1 MFYSKK
7 REQGNGVANGFVW
20 KLSERFLAQGIT
32 FLVSILLARRLTPD
46 DYGIVSIILVFITFA
61 DVFVINGFSNAL
73 IQKKDANS
81 LDFSTVFYC
90 SLAVSVVIYGILFF
104 AAPWIAQFYDIPILT
119 LVLRVFA
126 LRLPLSALNSV
137 QHAYVARNMIF
148 RKYFFSTLGGTLIS
162 GVVGV
167 AMAYRG
173 FGVWSIVG
181 QYLSNTIVSSI
192 VLMFTIDWHPQWK
205 FSLQSA
211 KPLMRY
217 GWKVTAS
224 SFSGVFF
231 SQLRSL
237 IIGKFYTSADLAY
250 YDRGRNFSTLATD
263 NIGNALVSVLFPSFA
278 NSSGDLVLLKQKL
291 RNAVRM
297 ISFAV
302 LPVTVGI
309 AVVAEPMVLVLLSD
323 KWIGSIPYI
332 QLLCLSAA
340 ISMIGDISLQ
350 TLNAIGRSDV
360 VLKLEFIKK
369 PVYLILLVVGIKIS
383 VLAVAI
389 TMLLYSVYSTLANV
403 VPLKKYIG
411 YTLVELMRDMLPAIL
426 MSIAMAIAASVWVF
440 IPTEDLLCLV
450 MQIFTGVVVYVG
462 LAVVTRNSSLYLLW
476 EYIKVYLPLKQ
487 SRGV

>member
-1 MFYSKK
+1 MANSRKK
-7 REQGNGVANGFVW
+7 EQGNGVAKGFVW

-32 FLVSILLARRLTPD
+32 FLVSILLARRLTPE
-46 DYGIVSIILVFITFA
+46 DYGIISIILVFITFA

-73 IQKKDANS
+73 IQKKDASS
-81 LDFSTVFYC
+81 LDFSTMFYC
-90 SLAVSVVIYGILFF
+90 SLAVSIGIYGVLFF
-104 AAPWIAQFYDIPILT
+104 AAPWIAQFYDIPILS

-137 QHAYVARNMIF
+137 QHAYVARKMIF

-162 GVVGV
+162 GVVGIV
-167 AMAYRG
+167 MANRG
-173 FGVWSIVG
+173 FGVWAIVG
-181 QYLSNTIVSSI
+181 QYLSNTIVGSV
-192 VLMFTIDWHPQWK
+192 VLLFTIDWHPQWK
-205 FSLQSA
+205 FSVQSA

-231 SQLRSL
+231 NQLRSL

-278 NSSGDLVLLKQKL
+278 NSSGDLGLLKQKL
-291 RNAVRM
+291 RNAVKM

-302 LPVTVGI
+302 LPITVGI
-309 AVVAEPMVLVLLSD
+309 AVVAEPMVRVLLSE

-340 ISMIGDISLQ
+340 IGMIGDVSMQ

-389 TMLLYSVYSTLANV
+389 TMLVYSVYSTLANV

-411 YTLVELMRDMLPAIL
+411 YTLVELARDLLPAML
-426 MSIAMAIAASVWVF
+426 MSIAMATAASVWIL
-440 IPTEDLLCLV
+440 IPSGDLIRLFL
-450 MQIFTGVVVYVG
+450 QILSGVVVYFG
-462 LAVVTRNSSLYLLW
+462 LAIVTRNSSLYLLL
-476 EYIKVYLPLKQ
+476 EYIKLHLQKNRDEVH
-487 SRGV
+487 